1 MPLASALELL
11 QTHAACAMAE
21 ALVPL
26 LAVLAGFGGTWL
38 QAAHPP
44 ANAHEHDPALVA
56 LLVV

>member
-11 QTHAACAMAE
+11 QTHAACATAE

-38 QAAHPP
+38 QAAH
-44 ANAHEHDPALVA
+44 EHDPALVA